1 MGKASM
7 ERKALIKA
15 QSRLRNAQVAVE
27 QLAASNSSDE
37 YYDAWSTFIH
47 NAKGIY
53 TVLQQGA
60 KINPKSNQW
69 FGTKNSFRRN
79 DELLRYVSEARND
92 DEHGIEP
99 IMEQKPDEML
109 VGVNEPGASRTFRDA
124 YGNTVSGAG
133 GAAYRFVGPN
143 SDREA
148 IRWQIRPT
156 DGLPVKSV
164 FHPAGVY
171 LKAVHDRS
179 KVRYEPPKKH
189 RGLDLKS
196 GTPLEVASLTLT
208 YLKEL
213 VEEAEKLA

>member
-1 MGKASM
+1 MQQKAIS
-7 ERKALIKA
+7 KA
-15 QSRLRNAQVAVE
+15 QSRLRNAQEAVE
-27 QLAASNSSDE
+27 KLAASNSFDK
-37 YYDAWSTFIH
+37 YYDAWSAFIH

-53 TVLQQGA
+53 TVLEQGA
-60 KINPKSNQW
+60 KINAKSNQW
-69 FGTKNSFRRN
+69 FGTKNSFRRR

-109 VGVNEPGASRTFRDA
+109 VGVSEAGTSRTFRDA
-124 YGNTVSGAG
+124 FGNTVSGAG
-133 GAAYRFVGPN
+133 VAAYRFVGPG
-143 SDREA
+143 SAREA
-148 IRWQIRPT
+148 KRWKIKST

-164 FHPAGVY
+164 FNPGGVY

-189 RGLDLKS
+189 QGLDLES
-196 GTPLEVASLTLT
+196 GTPLEVANLTLV